1 MQSLKA
7 APKSIKTLIVVI
19 ALTAIVAP
27 AVFAL
32 YVAWI
37 HGQAAEMEKVL
48 AYAKDVQLRTDSTAD
63 QIAQGIKRLQDAHL
77 ADPCSDE
84 SLAIMRDID
93 ISSSYIQAIGH
104 VANGNFECSSLGRS
118 GSGWSLGPIDFI
130 SSRGVAF
137 RDNVKIPFTSNSIF
151 TVIEQNGYAAIINKR
166 LPVDATAA
174 EPDVSLATFS
184 LDNHRV
190 IAARGKIQPEWI
202 NELRDQKQVTL
213 FKEGYVVAV
222 VASASYRTGSLAALP
237 ASYIDRQTREMALVL
252 VPIGL
257 IAGLMFAFATF
268 YLARIQVSMPALL
281 KAGLKRDELF
291 LLYQPVVNLQTGACI
306 GAEALLRWRRP
317 GGEMVSPDIFIPVA
331 ESTGL
336 IQKITQR
343 VIKLASQDA
352 ANLFDKHPEFHLAIN
367 LAADD
372 LHSNHTIELLHHFI
386 RDTGANPRNLIVEA
400 TERGLMK
407 ADIAKKIIA
416 EIRSHG
422 FGMAIDDFGTGYS
435 SLSYIE
441 SFEIDFLKIDKSFVD
456 KIATDAPTSF
466 VVLHIIEMAKK
477 LNMKMVAE
485 GVETEVQAQFLR
497 DHGVQYAQ
505 GWLYGKPMSMT
516 ELVHTLGAHANAG

>member
-7 APKSIKTLIVVI
+7 APTSIKILIILI
-19 ALTAIVAP
+19 ALTAIAAPVA
-27 AVFAL
+27 FSI
-32 YVAWI
+32 YGAWI
-37 HGQAAEMEKVL
+37 HGQVTEMEKVL
-48 AYAKDVQLRTDSTAD
+48 AYARDVQLRTDSTAD
-63 QIAQGIKRLQDAHL
+63 QIAQGIKRLQNARL

-93 ISSSYIQAIGH
+93 LSSSYIQAIGY
-104 VANGNFECSSLGRS
+104 VANGNLECSSLGKG
-118 GSGWSLGPIDFI
+118 GSGWSLGPIDFV

-137 RDNVKIPFTSNSIF
+137 REKVKTPFASDSTF
-151 TVIEQNGYAAIINKR
+151 TVIEQNNYAAIINQR
-166 LPVDATAA
+166 LPLDATTA

-184 LDNHRV
+184 LDNNRV

-202 NELRDQKQVTL
+202 NELHDQKHVTF

-222 VASASYRTGSLAALP
+222 VKSASYRTGALAALP
-237 ASYIDRQTREMALVL
+237 TSYIDKQTREMALLL

-257 IAGLMFAFATF
+257 IAGLIFAFTTL
-268 YLARIQVSMPALL
+268 YMARIQMSMPALL
-281 KAGLKRDELF
+281 KAGLKRDEFF

-331 ESTGL
+331 ESAGL

-343 VIKLASQDA
+343 VIRLASRDA
-352 ANLFDKHPEFHLAIN
+352 ANLFHKYPEFHLAIN
-367 LAADD
+367 LSADD
-372 LHSNHTIELLHHFI
+372 LHSSDTITLLRHFI

-400 TERGLMK
+400 TERGLMN
-407 ADIAKKIIA
+407 ANIAKKIIA
-416 EIRSHG
+416 EIRADG

-466 VVLHIIEMAKK
+466 VVQHIIEMAKK

-497 DHGVQYAQ
+497 DRGVQYAQ
-505 GWLYGKPMSMT
+505 GWMYGKPMPMT
-516 ELVHTLGAHANAG
+516 ELVHKLRAAANVS